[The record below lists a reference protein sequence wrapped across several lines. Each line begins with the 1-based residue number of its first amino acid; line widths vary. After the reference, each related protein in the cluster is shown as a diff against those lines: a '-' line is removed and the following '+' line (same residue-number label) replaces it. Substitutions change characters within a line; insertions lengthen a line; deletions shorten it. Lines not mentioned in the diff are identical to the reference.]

1 MSELKRAR
9 YTLEF
14 RMEAV
19 RLVKAG
25 QNLAAVSAMLSVAT
39 QTISNWVK
47 AEQEGKP
54 GGAGTKPVSPEQMG
68 RPCLGAE
75 NARLKMERDM
85 LKNGRRTL
93 RKSRCEVRLH
103 CQT

>member
-14 RMEAV
+14 KMEAV

-25 QNLAAVSAMLSVAT
+25 QSLAAVSAMLSVAT

-47 AEQEGKP
+47 AEQEGKL
-54 GGAGTKPVSPEQMG
+54 GGAGTKPVSPEQMELA
-68 RPCLGAE
+68 RLRAE

-85 LKNGRRTL
+85 LK
-93 RKSRCEVRLH
+93 KWAAYFAKESM
-103 CQT
+103 